1 MTDQQLEQLFDAWW
15 RDSYPMAPVN
25 KQSRA
30 SHLAFGRWLLEAP
43 TPVGEE
49 DSSS

>member
-1 MTDQQLEQLFDAWW
+1 MTDQQLEQLFDEWW

-30 SHLAFGRWLLEAP
+30 SHIAFGRWVLEVSP
-43 TPVGEE
+43 PPME
-49 DSSS
+49 DE

>member
-30 SHLAFGRWLLEAP
+30 SHLAFGRWVLEAP
-43 TPVGEE
+43 APESEE
-49 DSSS
+49 PSA